1 MITNYKSTGDARRH
15 INNYLAAIER
25 GEDVAEY
32 VALIRDA
39 VRWIID
45 KEREKL
51 SK

>member
-1 MITNYKSTGDARRH
+1 MSTNYKSVHDARRH

-32 VALIRDA
+32 AALIREA

-45 KEREKL
+45 
-51 SK
+51 SGGQVAA